1 VTGAAD
7 IDRPARELAARV
19 RAGALSA
26 EDLATAALAR
36 IRAHD
41 GALRAVLRTMD
52 DAALAAAR
60 AVDAAVTAGR
70 DPGPLAGVPIA
81 IKDNICTRDTA
92 TTAASR
98 ILEGFVP
105 PYDATVVDRLRRAG
119 AVLVAKTNLDE
130 FAMGSSCENS
140 AFGACRNPWDPARV
154 PGGSSGG
161 SAVAVA
167 AGLAAG
173 ALGTDTGGS
182 IRLPA
187 SFCGVVGLKP
197 SYGRVSRSGVI
208 AFASSLD
215 QVGPF
220 ARDALDAALLL
231 AAIAGHDPADAT
243 SSTRPVPAMDG
254 LADADVR
261 GLRIGV
267 PAEYFGA
274 GLEPAVEEAVRAAIA
289 TLEADGAEIVPV
301 AMPHTR
307 YAIPT
312 YYLVTSA
319 EASSNLARY
328 DGVRYGLRAAD
339 VDLEGMYGATRDA
352 GFGAEV
358 KRRIML
364 GTYALSAGYYDAYYA
379 KAGRARGRIAGDF
392 REAFGRCDVLAGPV
406 APGTAFPIGA
416 RIDDPVSMYLS
427 DVLTTAVN
435 LAGLPALSVPC
446 GFDRA
451 GLPIGLHLIGRSF
464 DEYTLLGVAAA
475 YQRATDWHRRRP
487 DV

>member
-1 VTGAAD
+1 VSAAAD
-7 IDRPARELAARV
+7 IDRPAREIAARV
-19 RAGALSA
+19 RDRTVSA
-26 EDLATAALAR
+26 EALADAALAR
-36 IRAHD
+36 IRERD
-41 GALRAVLRTMD
+41 GRLHAVLRAMD
-52 DAALAAAR
+52 DPALAAGR
-60 AVDAAVTAGR
+60 TVDAAVAAGR

-81 IKDNICTRDTA
+81 VKDNICTAGTA

-98 ILEGFVP
+98 ILDGFVP
-105 PYDATVVDRLRRAG
+105 AYDATVVARLRAAG

-140 AFGACRNPWDPARV
+140 AFGPTRNPWDLSRV

-167 AGLAAG
+167 AGLASA

-197 SYGRVSRSGVI
+197 SYGRVSRWGVI

-220 ARDALDAALLL
+220 ARDVEDAALVL
-231 AAIAGHDPADAT
+231 AAIAGHDPRDAT
-243 SSTRPVPAMDG
+243 SSTRDVPTLSD
-254 LADADVR
+254 LTETDLR
-261 GLRIGV
+261 GVRIGV
-267 PAEYFGA
+267 PAEYFGD
-274 GLEPAVEEAVRAAIA
+274 GLEPAVADAVRAAIA
-289 TLEADGAEIVPV
+289 TLEAEGASVV
-301 AMPHTR
+301 AVSLPHTP
-307 YAIPT
+307 YAIAA
-312 YYLVTSA
+312 YYLITSA

-328 DGVRYGLRAAD
+328 DGIRYGVRAGD
-339 VDLEGMYGATRDA
+339 GDLDAMYGATREA
-352 GFGAEV
+352 GFGTEV

-379 KAGRARGRIAGDF
+379 KAGRARGRIAEDF
-392 REAFGRCDVLAGPV
+392 RAAFESCDVVAGPV
-406 APGTAFPIGA
+406 APGTAFPLGA
-416 RIDDPVSMYLS
+416 RVGDPVTMYLS

-435 LAGLPALSVPC
+435 LAGLPAVSVPC
-446 GFDRA
+446 GFDAA
-451 GLPIGLHLIGRSF
+451 GLPIGLHLIGRPF
-464 DEYTLLGVAAA
+464 DERTLLGVAAA
-475 YQRATDWHRRRP
+475 YERRTDWHRRRP